1 LNTWFRIVEVD
12 VIVIMVRIQ
21 GYDVKR
27 NTYNQKNQNV
37 RTKLELG
44 QTKIRTYTL
53 EESNTLTR
61 VSFHI
66 DKMNN

>member
-1 LNTWFRIVEVD
+1 VD

-27 NTYNQKNQNV
+27 NTYNKKNQNV
-37 RTKLELG
+37 RK
-44 QTKIRTYTL
+44 KIGARTNQNQNIYTL
-53 EESNTLTR
+53 EESNTVTR

>member
-1 LNTWFRIVEVD
+1 VD

-61 VSFHI
+61 VTFHI

>member
-1 LNTWFRIVEVD
+1 VD

-37 RTKLELG
+37 GKKLELG
-44 QTKIRTYTL
+44 
-53 EESNTLTR
+53 
-61 VSFHI
+61 
-66 DKMNN
+66 